1 MPRIAVGVLS
11 EPARSRVCVCGCV
24 CVCVGVG
31 VCGCVCVWV
40 SGGSSLCSLSWSQR
54 KALASPVP
62 GPPPSSFHGHHPPC
76 PGHACLPVGPRPP
89 LPHSLP
95 SPRSFPCLSP
105 PGSAHLTIA
114 GASTTGRLCS
124 SGGILDYFVRGFAN
138 HMDDPLS

>member
-11 EPARSRVCVCGCV
+11 EPARSRVCVCGGGVGVGVCV
-24 CVCVGVG
+24 CVCVGGQLSVFALLVPEEG
-31 VCGCVCVWV
+31 TCFSYTWT
-40 SGGSSLCSLSWSQR
+40 SSLQL
-54 KALASPVP
+54 
-62 GPPPSSFHGHHPPC
+62 HGHHPPC